1 MSMGT
6 DEILGAL
13 QEMEQ
18 GQQLIISDSDREFV
32 LGLALM
38 CEMGEPVSA
47 SYFPRVEKIYREFQQ
62 NQVR

>member
-1 MSMGT
+1 
-6 DEILGAL
+6 
-13 QEMEQ
+13 MEA

-38 CEMGEPVSA
+38 LEMGEPISA
-47 SYFPRVEKIYREFQQ
+47 SYFPRVEKIYSEFQQ